1 MATNS
6 NYNGGY
12 GQRPAGS
19 GRRPSGNGQRPAGQ
33 RPSGNGQRPAGQRPA
48 GNGQRTTSGNGQK
61 RVSAKQ
67 RAAKKRRKV
76 IIFGVEIAVI
86 LIMVAVLYLVMTHTN
101 NEGPK
106 VTVLETEE
114 LRIPEEVQQDE
125 AMKGYMNIA
134 LFGVD
139 ATKDSQLYKGS
150 RSDSIMI
157 ASINMDTGDIKLVS
171 VYRDTYLNIG
181 TDSYQKC
188 NAAYSY
194 GGAEQAVKMLNMNLD
209 MDITNFVT
217 VGYKGLSEVIDG
229 LGGVYIDVDS
239 EEIKHINN
247 YQIGIA
253 EVLKCD
259 YTPVTET
266 GVQLLN
272 GLQATAYCRIRY
284 TAGNDFKRAARQR
297 EVIQAIEDYDTLSKV
312 FNSAIDDVYTSLDSK
327 DILDLLAN
335 ITKYRIVDEGGFPEE
350 TMRATGNI
358 GAKGSSVVPLDLES
372 NVVWLHQFLFDD
384 ANYTV
389 TDSVKEYSRKIASD
403 TAPYLNK

>member
-1 MATNS
+1 MQGENKMATNS
-6 NYNGGY
+6 NNHGGN

-33 RPSGNGQRPAGQRPA
+33 RPSGSRPAG
-48 GNGQRTTSGNGQK
+48 SSYGQK
-61 RVSAKQ
+61 RESAKQ

-76 IIFGVEIAVI
+76 IIFGIEIVVI
-86 LIMVAVLYLVMTHTN
+86 LVMVAVLYLVMTHTN

-106 VTVLETEE
+106 FTVLETEE

-125 AMKGYMNIA
+125 TMKGYMNIA

-139 ATKDSQLYKGS
+139 ATKESQLYKGS
-150 RSDSIMI
+150 RSDSVMI
-157 ASINMDTGDIKLVS
+157 ASVNMDTGDIKLVS
-171 VYRDTYLNIG
+171 IYRDTYLNIG
-181 TDSYQKC
+181 TDSYQKA

-229 LGGVYIDVDS
+229 LGGIYIDVDS

-266 GVQLLN
+266 GTQLLN

-284 TAGNDFKRAARQR
+284 VGNDFARTQRQR
-297 EVIQAIEDYDTLSKV
+297 TVIEKVAKKAMTLNPATLNNIANAV
-312 FNSAIDDVYTSLDSK
+312 FPKIATSLDLSE
-327 DILDLLAN
+327 IIELLGG
-335 ITKYRIVDEGGFPEE
+335 ITGYTIGETASFPFDGSVQ
-350 TMRATGNI
+350 TGRVR
-358 GAKGSSVVPLDLES
+358 KMSVVIPQDLEY
-372 NVVWLHQFLFDD
+372 NVKLLHQMFFDEQD
-384 ANYTV
+384 YEPSSTV
-389 TDSVKEYSRKIASD
+389 KTCSSKIASD
-403 TAPYLNK
+403 TGVYYSGQ